1 MPPIFGISV
10 KIWDDDL
17 NCQMGTSTQKR
28 ATQQTHHIDGLLRSK
43 SGFRPRTNQWDK
55 ENTNEPGPDFCRIAQ
70 WEEHG
75 GPQELTNAL
84 VPHSAAGF
92 LLVNF
97 LLRSVTPPM
106 PTSHVE
112 GQWSEG
118 FQQHLPTKIWDIN
131 GYHEDIMRISWVYH
145 EDIIGSLEAMMIW
158 LIVPKIVWDND
169 ASGSCKTSIAELIG

>member
-1 MPPIFGISV
+1 M
-10 KIWDDDL
+10 
-17 NCQMGTSTQKR
+17 
-28 ATQQTHHIDGLLRSK
+28 
-43 SGFRPRTNQWDK
+43 
-55 ENTNEPGPDFCRIAQ
+55 
-70 WEEHG
+70 EEHG

-97 LLRSVTPPM
+97 LLRSVTPAM

-145 EDIIGSLEAMMIW
+145 EDIIGNLEAMMIW

>member
-1 MPPIFGISV
+1 M
-10 KIWDDDL
+10 
-17 NCQMGTSTQKR
+17 
-28 ATQQTHHIDGLLRSK
+28 
-43 SGFRPRTNQWDK
+43 
-55 ENTNEPGPDFCRIAQ
+55 
-70 WEEHG
+70 EEHG

-97 LLRSVTPPM
+97 LLRSVTPAM

-131 GYHEDIMRISWVYH
+131 GYHEDIMRIS
-145 EDIIGSLEAMMIW
+145 
-158 LIVPKIVWDND
+158 
-169 ASGSCKTSIAELIG
+169 